1 MTPFI
6 YTEVTPNPAT
16 LKFVV
21 GGATLARAPA
31 DFDSPAAAA
40 RAPLARRLFGVPG
53 VERVFVGGSFVSV
66 TKAAAAAWDAVA
78 PLVEEVIRAHL
89 ASGEPAVETS
99 APGAPADAGSAD
111 DVSAKIRRIL
121 DEEIRPAVAM
131 DGGDIRF
138 VGYRDGVVT
147 LHLQGACHAC
157 PSATMT
163 LRMGVENRLR
173 ASIPEV
179 REIVQV

>member
-1 MTPFI
+1 MGPFI
-6 YTEVTPNPAT
+6 YTEITPNPAT

-21 GGATLARAPA
+21 GGAALARAPV
-31 DFDSPAAAA
+31 DLEGPAAAA
-40 RAPLARRLFGVPG
+40 RSPLGRRIFGVPG
-53 VERVFVGGSFVSV
+53 VERVFIGPAFVSV
-66 TKAAAAAWDAVA
+66 TKSASADWDSIA

-89 ASGEPAVETS
+89 ASGEPAVED
-99 APGAPADAGSAD
+99 AAPAPPAAGGAED
-111 DVSAKIRRIL
+111 EVSRRIRRIL

-138 VGYRDGVVT
+138 VSYRDGVVT

-173 ASIPEV
+173 ASIPEI
-179 REIVQV
+179 REVVQV